1 MAIKNPAATSSGGL
15 NTLISVDTTK
25 IYDALPTNIAVDTN
39 LVATFI
45 GGATQAVEDSRAAYA
60 TKALQFKLITV
71 STNSDA
77 LVNGVAGWYN
87 RTGQTAPVGKYIV
100 AVAA

>member
-1 MAIKNPAATSSGGL
+1 MAIKNPVATQSGGL
-15 NTLISVDTTK
+15 NSLIAVDTQK
-25 IYDALPTNIAVDTN
+25 VYDALPTNIAVDTN
-39 LVATFI
+39 ITTALL
-45 GGATQAVEDSRAAYA
+45 GGGTQLVEDPRYPA
-60 TKALQFKLITV
+60 KALQFKLITV
-71 STNSDA
+71 QTLADA

>member
-39 LVATFI
+39 IVATFI
-45 GGATQAVEDSRAAYA
+45 GGGTQAVEDPRYS
-60 TKALQFKLITV
+60 TKALQFKAITV
-71 STNSDA
+71 STANDA

-87 RTGQTAPVGKYIV
+87 RTGQTAPVGKWIV